1 MSSEI
6 RSLGPRWP
14 GKVSSSAG
22 AAQRSVLETIRI
34 GSESWNG
41 GVVARD
47 DEGRMER
54 RAGEFERGED
64 RGGSFRIEGRR
75 RLVRADDLGAVR
87 ERAGDPGPLGPARP
101 GLPPGAR
108 GGAAL
113 APSRPQ

>member
-6 RSLGPRWP
+6 PSLGLRWP
-14 GKVSSSAG
+14 GQVSSLTG
-22 AAQRSVLETIRI
+22 PAQRPVLETIRI

-75 RLVRADDLGAVR
+75 RLVREDDLGTVR
-87 ERAGDPGPLGPARP
+87 ERAGGRDPLALARRS
-101 GLPPGAR
+101 LVRGAR
-108 GGAAL
+108 GGSAHAE
-113 APSRPQ
+113 SRT